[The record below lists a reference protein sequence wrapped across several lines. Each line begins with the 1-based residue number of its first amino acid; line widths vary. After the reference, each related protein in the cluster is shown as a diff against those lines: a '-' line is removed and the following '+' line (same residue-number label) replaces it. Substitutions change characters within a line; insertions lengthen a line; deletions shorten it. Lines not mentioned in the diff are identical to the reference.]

1 MKSIAV
7 SANDKIH
14 NLNQL
19 SSSRKYLRP
28 IARYSQNC
36 CRNRRLKNKVFILMS
51 SSRMFV
57 SRPERDNQ
65 NYLNT
70 TQCRVSEIFIRGTS
84 SKESR
89 PTVCLLWDS
98 GELCVLFSDEGGQ
111 AYYKIHPFI
120 YLETPRPCERDIKA
134 PVLQSDLWNVIVWDW
149 VFSLKYIR
157 PRKVENRM
165 RKSK

>member
-7 SANDKIH
+7 SASDKIH

-98 GELCVLFSDEGGQ
+98 GELCVLFSDEWGWG
-111 AYYKIHPFI
+111 IVENSPLHLPG
-120 YLETPRPCERDIKA
+120 DIKA
-134 PVLQSDLWNVIVWDW
+134 LWERHQSSRLTEWP
-149 VFSLKYIR
+149 LKRDRLRLSIL
-157 PRKVENRM
+157 
-165 RKSK
+165 SKIHQAKKGGKQDEK